1 MSKSASVSAVKW
13 AQRAG
18 SAASDFVNGAKNTTK
33 DQAQAAIAGFE
44 NYKSAL
50 TASFAKGSF
59 AKGLQ
64 KSGKTGWLN
73 GITEKGEGNFAAGVM
88 APAAQSKY
96 STESARF
103 DGARGAAASM
113 PRGPKGSPSNL
124 ARVAAV
130 ANAQHAVKIA

>member
-1 MSKSASVSAVKW
+1 MAKSAATSAVKW

-44 NYKSAL
+44 NYKQAL

-59 AKGLQ
+59 AKGLN
-64 KSGKTGWLN
+64 KSGKAGWLR
-73 GITEKGEGNFAAGVM
+73 GIEEKGEGNYSAGVM
-88 APAAQSKY
+88 AQGAQSKY

-103 DGARGAAASM
+103 DGARNAASSM
-113 PRGPKGSPSNL
+113 PRGPKGSPANL